1 MYVYT
6 YCLVCIVRF
15 RFLIILHPSPAI
27 VGGLILLVNMGPGM
41 SKSSV
46 LYLCTTYSSNRFR
59 WIVCRREEEDLLSSE
74 HSEVYLHAYVYTL
87 ASPDPKELRECSR
100 CIMYIF
106 VFLSL
111 RWARACFVIADKSR
125 SFWISFWISEL
136 ALTIFLDLA
145 VFDKTCGSLLD
156 PDDQICLCML
166 SNGIQTIILIIL
178 KKTGC

>member
-1 MYVYT
+1 
-6 YCLVCIVRF
+6 
-15 RFLIILHPSPAI
+15 
-27 VGGLILLVNMGPGM
+27 
-41 SKSSV
+41 
-46 LYLCTTYSSNRFR
+46 
-59 WIVCRREEEDLLSSE
+59 
-74 HSEVYLHAYVYTL
+74 
-87 ASPDPKELRECSR
+87 
-100 CIMYIF
+100 MYIF